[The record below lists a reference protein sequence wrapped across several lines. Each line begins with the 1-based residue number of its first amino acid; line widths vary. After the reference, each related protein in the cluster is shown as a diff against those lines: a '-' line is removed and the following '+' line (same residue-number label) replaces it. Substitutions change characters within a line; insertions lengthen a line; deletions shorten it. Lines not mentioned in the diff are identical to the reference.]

1 MLVIKKMV
9 SDAAQLTAAA
19 SSSLSAAIKPRC
31 VVEAGVQAN
40 YLAVAPGKLLMHL
53 LQFVTVHLVQTSCV
67 VLKCTGRLYWRLWET
82 SLRK

>member
-1 MLVIKKMV
+1 MV
-9 SDAAQLTAAA
+9 NDAAQLTAAA
-19 SSSLSAAIKPRC
+19 IVAHYTVAIKPRC

-40 YLAVAPGKLLMHL
+40 YLAVAPGKLLMHF
-53 LQFVTVHLVQTSCV
+53 LQLVTVHVHVVQTSCV